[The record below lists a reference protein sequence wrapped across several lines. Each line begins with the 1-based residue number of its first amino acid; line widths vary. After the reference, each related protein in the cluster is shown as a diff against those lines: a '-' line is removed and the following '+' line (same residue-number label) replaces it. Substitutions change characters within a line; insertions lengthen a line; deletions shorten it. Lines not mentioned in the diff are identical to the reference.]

1 MSLRALFLFGRSS
14 LSENPLIK
22 SLDESI
28 PAQSAENVG
37 VSLGKTT
44 TVASSGSPRELLPF
58 KDGADVLENVL
69 HNSFRL
75 REFRKGQR
83 GILESILKPHDTM
96 AVLPTGGG
104 KSLCYQLPAVVAGKL
119 VVVISPLIALMQDQ
133 VRGLRELGIPAGAL
147 HSGQGVDEKR
157 EVFSTI
163 KKGGTYVLYLSPER
177 VQKPGFAD
185 WVKQQDVA
193 MFAIDEAHCVSQWGP
208 DFRPDYGKLKL
219 LRELKP
225 NVPILAL
232 TASATPQVLEDVIVT
247 LGLRTPDRHVRGFY
261 RPNLFYQVG
270 ICDADAEKLEWV
282 KAAVRKVP
290 DGRILIYCGT
300 RNSTEEIARVLSAE
314 FEGVDYYHAG
324 LSADERLQAQ
334 QKLNRRETRILC
346 ATNAFGMGIDYPD
359 VRLVVHHQMPANVES
374 FYQEMGRAGRD
385 GEMSRCLLLYSKRD
399 KGLQS
404 FFIQQSKA
412 ESRVISSKWRALDA
426 MTAFSEGGECRHAGI
441 LTYFRDAERIKA
453 CGHCDIC
460 QPKSD
465 WVVERP
471 AAGFKAFTKVRKKK
485 AALVANGEAGGL
497 DSKEAELRAEV
508 LREWRKTYA
517 SSKDIAAFIVFSN
530 KTLIDL
536 ANKNPRSLSE
546 LIDVYGLGEQK
557 VEQFGAEVL
566 QELDKL
572 R

>member
-1 MSLRALFLFGRSS
+1 MGYGPMSLQAHFLFGESS
-14 LSENPLIK
+14 LSDSAFDTGLK
-22 SLDESI
+22 
-28 PAQSAENVG
+28 PAPVRSQSADLEAI
-37 VSLGKTT
+37 LHD
-44 TVASSGSPRELLPF
+44 RF
-58 KDGADVLENVL
+58 K
-69 HNSFRL
+69 L

-83 GILESILKPHDTM
+83 GIIESILAPRDTM
-96 AVLPTGGG
+96 AVMPTGGG
-104 KSLCYQLPAVVAGKL
+104 KSLCYQLPAVVANRL
-119 VVVISPLIALMQDQ
+119 VIVISPLIALMQDQ
-133 VRGLRELGIPAGAL
+133 VRSLKALGIPAGSL

-185 WVKQQDVA
+185 WIKSQDVA
-193 MFAIDEAHCVSQWGP
+193 LFAIDEAHCVSQWGP

-225 NVPILAL
+225 RVPILAL
-232 TASATPQVLEDVIVT
+232 TASATPQVLEDIIFT
-247 LGLRTPDRHVRGFY
+247 LGLKTPDRHVRGFY
-261 RPNLFYQVG
+261 RPNLFYQVSV
-270 ICDADAEKLEWV
+270 CESDEEKLEWL
-282 KAAVRKVP
+282 KAAIRKTP
-290 DGRILIYCGT
+290 EGRILVYCGT
-300 RNSTEEIARVLSAE
+300 RNSAEALSNELAGE

-324 LSADERLQAQ
+324 LSAEDRVEAQ
-334 QKLNRRETRILC
+334 GRLNRRETRILC

-404 FFIQQSKA
+404 FFITQSKA
-412 ESRVISSKWRALDA
+412 EPRVISSKWRALDA

-441 LTYFRDAERIKA
+441 LTYFRDAERITA

-460 QPKSD
+460 KSKSD

-471 AAGFKAFTKVRKKK
+471 AKKFESLTRIRRKKTQ
-485 AALVANGEAGGL
+485 ALTANGEPGGL
-497 DSKEAELRAEV
+497 DSKESELRAEV
-508 LREWRKTYA
+508 LREWRKQYA
-517 SSKDIAAFIVFSN
+517 SEKDIAAFIVFSN
-530 KTLIDL
+530 RTLIDL
-536 ANKNPRSLSE
+536 ANKNPSSLSE
-546 LIDVYGLGEQK
+546 LAAVYGFGEHK
-557 VEQFGAEVL
+557 VETFGAEIL